1 MESLS
6 DVLQKYKNRYAHLP
20 EDVRYMPED
29 GICSTCNRLING
41 HDGVEKALAARGI
54 RYWDEEQQRSVTVGA
69 IPFCRCEI
77 QAAAGV
83 ARHLDNANLPT
94 TVQGLT
100 PRSTLPASL
109 ENFEMREGNEAAHD
123 VALDYSTGNTP
134 PILMLCGGRGTGKT
148 HLLEALGRSYLE
160 QGFGVRYE
168 LVPALLTRIRAG
180 YNNVSA
186 EAGEFMMQRCHVAH
200 LLILDDLGAE
210 KSSEW
215 VREKLFELLDERYSH
230 NRLLLVATN
239 CSYDEMNESLG
250 ERIASRMFDDTT
262 GKVARVIMTSSDYR
276 RSSQEKR
283 A

>member
-6 DVLQKYKNRYAHLP
+6 DVLEKYKNRYSHLP
-20 EDVRYMPED
+20 DDVRYIPED
-29 GICSTCNRLING
+29 GLCLTCGRLING
-41 HDGVEKALAARGI
+41 HDGVEKVLSARGI
-54 RYWDEEQQRSVTVGA
+54 RYWDEEKQERVTVGA
-69 IPFCRCEI
+69 IPICRCGAH
-77 QAAAGV
+77 AAAGA

-94 TVQGLT
+94 TVQGPT

-109 ENFEMREGNEAAHD
+109 ENFDMREGNEAAHEM
-123 VALDYSTGNTP
+123 ALDYSVGNTP

-148 HLLEALGRSYLE
+148 HLLEALGRSYLGQE
-160 QGFGVRYE
+160 TSVRYE
-168 LVPALLTRIRAG
+168 LVPALLSRIRAG
-180 YNNVSA
+180 YSSVAA
-186 EAGEFMMQRCHVAH
+186 EDGEFMMQRCHMAQ

-210 KSSEW
+210 KPSEW
-215 VREKLFELLDERYSH
+215 VREKLFELIDERYSH

-276 RSSQEKR
+276 RSNG
-283 A
+283 